1 MHENILLG
9 VGFRGSH
16 WSRFR
21 SRFTKSMTSKNY
33 NKLWNLTFRY
43 KLFITFV
50 SSTEFVGCMYMILSL
65 SVRSLLRTKVRSFVP
80 SFVRAFVSVGSFA
93 CAFVSVRS
101 FVRAFVFVGS
111 FFFFAF
117 MSVRLFARVFVTIRS
132 FTSGLSGRLSLIYL
146 SNNVSFCSLVGRF

>member
-1 MHENILLG
+1 M
-9 VGFRGSH
+9 
-16 WSRFR
+16 
-21 SRFTKSMTSKNY
+21 
-33 NKLWNLTFRY
+33 
-43 KLFITFV
+43 
-50 SSTEFVGCMYMILSL
+50 
-65 SVRSLLRTKVRSFVP
+65 
-80 SFVRAFVSVGSFA
+80 FVSVGSFA

-146 SNNVSFCSLVGRF
+146 SNNVSFFSLVERF